1 MESVGGI
8 NFFLSRLVQLDGLGC
23 VDLRAVSVAGLELL
37 SASIEKLNKALEMKD
52 DRLNLEPV
60 KYPVKTK
67 NIKVGR

>member
-1 MESVGGI
+1 MESVGSI

-23 VDLRAVSVAGLELL
+23 VDLQMVSVAGLELL
-37 SASIEKLNKALEMKD
+37 SASIDKLNKALEMKD

-67 NIKVGR
+67 SIKVGL